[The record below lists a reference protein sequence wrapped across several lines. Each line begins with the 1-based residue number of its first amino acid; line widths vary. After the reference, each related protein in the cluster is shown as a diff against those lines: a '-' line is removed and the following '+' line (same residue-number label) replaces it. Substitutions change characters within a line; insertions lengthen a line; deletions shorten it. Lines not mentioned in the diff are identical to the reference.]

1 MIPVTKRKLADEFG
15 VDDEIA
21 AFFADRKPPVDNL
34 FWKGKYVYLSN
45 SLGYIIIPL
54 LVDVQYRL
62 GVEKSLLLNE
72 KHVRLMEDGFDWMA
86 KYEAKLIMYEAFIG
100 RCKTLFEPA
109 VVNQDFF
116 HDLLSYLNS
125 GNTAHYPLGSPV
137 QALNRA
143 DAFFFTLCDTPMDDE
158 VLRRIVKAWSYIKV
172 NALILDDMNDLESD
186 RLEGEENS
194 IIELGDDEAAIGRLQ
209 AMFDENVKFLA
220 AINARLAQYLDKGLA
235 QLLRRFE
242 RKETES

>member
-1 MIPVTKRKLADEFG
+1 MVPVTKRKLADEFG
-15 VDDEIA
+15 LDDEIA

-45 SLGYIIIPL
+45 TLGYIIIPL
-54 LVDVQYRL
+54 LFDVQYRL
-62 GVEKSLLLNE
+62 GVEKSLLLDE
-72 KHVRLMEDGFDWMA
+72 KHVSLMEDGFDWMA
-86 KYEAKLIMYEAFIG
+86 KYEAKLITYEDFIG
-100 RCKTLFEPA
+100 GCKTVFEPT
-109 VVNQDFF
+109 VVNQGFF
-116 HDLLSYLNS
+116 HNLLLYLK
-125 GNTAHYPLGSPV
+125 GGHTAHYQLGSPV

-158 VLRRIVKAWSYIKV
+158 VLKRIVKAWSYIKV
-172 NALILDDMNDLESD
+172 NALILDDINDLESD

-209 AMFDENVKFLA
+209 AMFNENVKSLA
-220 AINARLAQYLDKGLA
+220 AINAKLAHYLEMGFA

-242 RKETES
+242 SKETKS